1 MQITYNHTARVYTW
15 PEVKKIVEETKKATA
30 DAILRN
36 RDVMT
41 EALTADHEKAML
53 ILCLRALQMDGFQK
67 IPMERMM
74 TRIAD
79 MVEDMAAGKI
89 DYNKDIVEPVE
100 GCLGYK
106 IEADGLMEE
115 LEARVK

>member
-15 PEVKKIVEETKKATA
+15 PEVKKIVEETKKETA

-41 EALTADHEKAML
+41 DALTADHEKAML

-79 MVEDMAAGKI
+79 MADKLEAGTL
-89 DYNKDIVEPVE
+89 DWERDIMGPVE
-100 GCLGYK
+100 ACLGYS
-106 IEADGLMEE
+106 IEADGLLEE
-115 LEARVK
+115 LAEEIQ